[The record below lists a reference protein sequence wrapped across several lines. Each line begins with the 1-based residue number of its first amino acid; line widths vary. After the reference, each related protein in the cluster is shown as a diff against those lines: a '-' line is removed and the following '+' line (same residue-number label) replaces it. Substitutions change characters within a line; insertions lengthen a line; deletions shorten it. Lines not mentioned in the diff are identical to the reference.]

1 MFEVTI
7 EIPDVVAFWRKDG
20 TTGLLDAFQGRL
32 PSTGH
37 WYHVVA
43 PSDVLGE
50 WLLAYTP
57 SWAYCHCDQR
67 KDVRGYLVAPRGMV
81 FGFREASDAV
91 LFKLMW
97 GGL

>member
-1 MFEVTI
+1 MFEVTL
-7 EIPDVVAFWRKDG
+7 EIPDTAAFWRKNG

-37 WYHVVA
+37 WFHEIA
-43 PSDVLGE
+43 PSDELGD
-50 WLLAYTP
+50 WLLSYTS
-57 SWAYCHCDQR
+57 SWAYCHGAVR
-67 KDVRGYLVAPRGMV
+67 KDSRGYHVPPSSMV

-91 LFKLMW
+91 LFKLTW